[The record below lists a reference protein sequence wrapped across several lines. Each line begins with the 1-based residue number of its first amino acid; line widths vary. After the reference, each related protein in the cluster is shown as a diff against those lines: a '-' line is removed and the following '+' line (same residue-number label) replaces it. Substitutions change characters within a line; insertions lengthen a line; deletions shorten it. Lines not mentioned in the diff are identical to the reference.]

1 MEQRIGGRR
10 RLLCRRG
17 KRLPRH
23 RLALA
28 FGIGA
33 PTPGRRSFLTKRR
46 SSGLTCGGKE
56 EKNVRW
62 ATAALAVIVAA
73 GLLVAAASARV
84 SSPTKQ
90 AASIKA
96 CALLPDTTSSTRY
109 TLFDAPYLK
118 AAFKKANVAAT
129 VVNAH
134 NDPQKQKSQAQQCLA
149 QGAKVILLDQLDPAS
164 GASITNLAVAGG
176 AKVIDYDRLVVKSKA
191 SYYVSFNN
199 VTVGKLQGKGLVAGL
214 KAKGTYSKHPVIAQL
229 NGDIKDNNAILFK
242 QGYDSILN
250 PLFKSGTFKKATA
263 GDQYTEWSATKARTI
278 FDQMLARNGNK
289 INGVLAANDGLAGA
303 VVASLKAHGLKPVPL
318 TGQDATP
325 TGVQFI
331 LAGWQTGTV
340 YKSVRLEANAAAA
353 AAIAIINGKPVP
365 GVNGKVSGTKSILLK
380 PVWITKSNYTKL
392 FTDGFLKKGQVC
404 NGIYAKYCK

>member
-1 MEQRIGGRR
+1 MWYERATGSHYRR
-10 RLLCRRG
+10 RT
-17 KRLPRH
+17 RL
-23 RLALA
+23 
-28 FGIGA
+28 
-33 PTPGRRSFLTKRR
+33 
-46 SSGLTCGGKE
+46 
-56 EKNVRW
+56 KNVSRKFT
-62 ATAALAVIVAA
+62 ATLIALGLVGIIAA
-73 GLLVAAASARV
+73 GASTAVAKPTSSSA
-84 SSPTKQ
+84 T
-90 AASIKA
+90 IKA

-118 AAFKKANVAAT
+118 AAFRKAGISAT

-149 QGAKVILLDQLDPAS
+149 QGAKVILLDQLDPIS
-164 GASITNLAVAGG
+164 GASITNLAVSGG
-176 AKVIDYDRLVVKSKA
+176 AKVIDYDRLVVGSKA

-199 VTVGKLQGKGLVAGL
+199 VTVGKLQGRGLVAGL
-214 KAKGTYSKHPVIAQL
+214 KAKKTYSKHPVIAEL

-242 QGYDSILN
+242 KGYDSILN
-250 PLFKSGTFKKATA
+250 PLYKNGTFKKAKS

-278 FDQMLARNGNK
+278 FDQMLAQNQNK

-303 VVASLKAHGLKPVPL
+303 VVASLKAHGLGKLPL

-353 AAIAIINGKPVP
+353 AAIALIKGKPVP

-380 PVWITKSNYTKL
+380 PVWITKANYTKL
-392 FTDGFLKKGQVC
+392 FADGFLKKRQVC
-404 NGIYAKYCK
+404 VGQYKKYCK